1 MMNSYENDIN
11 QILIYYVIKSVKK
24 FMQNNTMYLAF
35 FNEYK
40 INKSK
45 LYPKKKKIYN
55 FIFITINKQL

>member
-11 QILIYYVIKSVKK
+11 QILIYHVIKSVKK

-45 LYPKKKKIYN
+45 LYQKKKLEFYFHN
-55 FIFITINKQL
+55 D

>member
-1 MMNSYENDIN
+1 MNSYKNDIT
-11 QILIYYVIKSVKK
+11 QILIYYVIKLVKK

-45 LYPKKKKIYN
+45 LYPKKENYN

>member
-1 MMNSYENDIN
+1 MINSYENDIN

-45 LYPKKKKIYN
+45 LYPKKEKKLQFYFHN
-55 FIFITINKQL
+55 D